1 LRRFA
6 RQPFDVSAET
16 DLGIVRLSLQGELD
30 LATTP
35 LLSKHLRQAE
45 RSNVEVITVDMQRV
59 TFIDVA
65 GLSVLL
71 AAARRARRAHRRL
84 RIVEPSAAVRRLLE
98 LTAIDQSVELEVT
111 RAQEVR

>member
-1 LRRFA
+1 MRRFA

-16 DLGIVRLSLQGELD
+16 DTGTVRLSLEGELD

-35 LLSKHLRQAE
+35 LLSKHIRRAE
-45 RSNVEVITVDMQRV
+45 SSRPELIAFDMQRV

-71 AAARRARRAHRRL
+71 AAARRARRDRRRV

-111 RAQEVR
+111 RAEPVR